1 MNFLISVQMHDMFK
15 KLSTNDTRGSQMT
28 ENRMEK
34 HVTLVAALN
43 IGFGILGILL
53 AMFVF
58 IGMILGSIYVDD
70 YDVRRILPIVGTA
83 VIAFLLIT
91 SIPEII
97 GGIGLLKR
105 RPWAR
110 ILILIVACVDLLW
123 IPIGTIIGIYEL
135 WVLLQNETLLLFK
148 SSSD

>member
-1 MNFLISVQMHDMFK
+1 MK
-15 KLSTNDTRGSQMT
+15 

-43 IGFGILGILL
+43 IGFGILGILI
-53 AMFVF
+53 AMFVL
-58 IGMILGSIYVDD
+58 IGMILVSIYVDD

-83 VIAFLLIT
+83 VFAFLVIT

-110 ILILIVACVDLLW
+110 VLILIVACMDLLW
-123 IPIGTIIGIYEL
+123 IPLGTIFGIYEL
-135 WVLLQNETLLLFK
+135 WVLLQNETTELFK
-148 SSSD
+148 PASG

>member
-1 MNFLISVQMHDMFK
+1 MK
-15 KLSTNDTRGSQMT
+15 

-43 IGFGILGILL
+43 IGFGILGILI
-53 AMFVF
+53 ATFVL
-58 IGMILGSIYVDD
+58 IGIFLVSISVND
-70 YDVRRILPIVGTA
+70 YDVRRILPIVGT
-83 VIAFLLIT
+83 VVVAFLLIT

-110 ILILIVACVDLLW
+110 ILILIVACMDLLW
-123 IPIGTIIGIYEL
+123 IPLGTIFGIYEL
-135 WVLLQNETLLLFK
+135 WVLLQNETTELFTPE
-148 SSSD
+148 

>member
-1 MNFLISVQMHDMFK
+1 
-15 KLSTNDTRGSQMT
+15 MT

-34 HVTLVAALN
+34 HVTLVAVLN
-43 IGFGILGILL
+43 IGFGILGILI
-53 AMFVF
+53 AIFIF
-58 IGMILGSIYVDD
+58 IGMILGNMLIDD
-70 YDVRRILPIVGTA
+70 YDVRKILPIIGTVA
-83 VIAFLLIT
+83 VLFLLLT

-110 ILILIVACVDLLW
+110 ILILVVACMDLLW

-135 WVLLQNETLLLFK
+135 WVLLQDETSQLFK
-148 SSSD
+148 PSSG

>member
-1 MNFLISVQMHDMFK
+1 MNDIFIQIY
-15 KLSTNDTRGSQMT
+15 TNVRRDSQMT

-43 IGFGILGILL
+43 IGFGILGVLI
-53 AMFVF
+53 AIFVL
-58 IGMILGSIYVDD
+58 IGMILVSIYVDD
-70 YDVRRILPIVGTA
+70 YDVRRILPIVGT
-83 VIAFLLIT
+83 VVCFFLIIT

-110 ILILIVACVDLLW
+110 ILILIVACMDLLW
-123 IPIGTIIGIYEL
+123 IPLGTIFGIYEL
-135 WVLLQNETLLLFK
+135 WVLLQNETTELFK
-148 SSSD
+148 PASG

>member
-1 MNFLISVQMHDMFK
+1 
-15 KLSTNDTRGSQMT
+15 MT

-43 IGFGILGILL
+43 IGFGILGILMAVIVL
-53 AMFVF
+53 IV
-58 IGMILGSIYVDD
+58 MILVSIYVDD
-70 YDVRRILPIVGTA
+70 YDVRRILPIVGT
-83 VIAFLLIT
+83 VVCFFLIIT

-110 ILILIVACVDLLW
+110 ILILIVACMDLLW
-123 IPIGTIIGIYEL
+123 IPLGTIFGIYEL
-135 WVLLQNETLLLFK
+135 WVLLQNETTELFK
-148 SSSD
+148 PASG

>member
-1 MNFLISVQMHDMFK
+1 
-15 KLSTNDTRGSQMT
+15 MT
-28 ENRMEK
+28 ENRMDK

-43 IGFGILGILL
+43 IGFGILGILI
-53 AMFVF
+53 AIFIF
-58 IGMILGSIYVDD
+58 IGMILGNMLIDD
-70 YDVRRILPIVGTA
+70 YEVRKILPIIGTVA
-83 VIAFLLIT
+83 VLFLLLT

-110 ILILIVACVDLLW
+110 ILILVVACMDLLW

-135 WVLLQNETLLLFK
+135 WVLLQDETTQLFK
-148 SSSD
+148 PSSG

>member
-1 MNFLISVQMHDMFK
+1 
-15 KLSTNDTRGSQMT
+15 MT

-43 IGFGILGILL
+43 IGFGILGVLI
-53 AMFVF
+53 AMFVL
-58 IGMILGSIYVDD
+58 IGMVIGNMFIDD
-70 YDVRRILPIVGTA
+70 YDVRKILPIIGT
-83 VIAFLLIT
+83 VVVLFLFLT

-97 GGIGLLKR
+97 GGFGLLKR

-110 ILILIVACVDLLW
+110 ILILVVACMDLLW

-135 WVLLQNETLLLFK
+135 WVLLQDETTQLFK
-148 SSSD
+148 AKTG

>member
-1 MNFLISVQMHDMFK
+1 
-15 KLSTNDTRGSQMT
+15 MT

-34 HVTLVAALN
+34 HVTLVAVLN
-43 IGFGILGILL
+43 IGFGILGILI
-53 AMFVF
+53 AIFVL
-58 IGMILGSIYVDD
+58 IGIIVANIYVED
-70 YDVRRILPIVGTA
+70 YDARKILHFAGTA
-83 VIAFLLIT
+83 VFFFLLIT

-110 ILILIVACVDLLW
+110 ILILIVACLDLLW

-135 WVLLQNETLLLFK
+135 WVLLQDETARLFK
-148 SSSD
+148 PASGKE